1 MTGTKIEDARR
12 ASGIPGLGNSVAAN
26 RLVLLVA
33 VPLFLVMA
41 LVAYFTVQ
49 FAINERTAQGWVR
62 HTYEVLE
69 RPAPCRATCR
79 SLNPA
84 SAAI

>member
-1 MTGTKIEDARR
+1 M
-12 ASGIPGLGNSVAAN
+12 AAN

-69 RPAPCRATCR
+69 
-79 SLNPA
+79 
-84 SAAI
+84 AARTLQSDLQVAETSQRGYLIDLTGSFCTKRFERN